1 MAIDTTLADSLLAPI
16 AADSPSGKNLRYDA
30 RYAELREARREDDV
44 LPEGGLATARK
55 LADWPATVSLAR
67 QLLEKE
73 TKDLQVAAWLSEALL
88 RREGFAGFALGIGV
102 VRGILERFWDSCYP
116 EWDEEDPELRA
127 APLEWMASKLEL
139 PVQQSAIAPNG
150 ATFLE
155 YQASRSVPTE
165 AEAEGSREKK
175 EARELA
181 KEDGKPMPEP
191 IDQAIAS
198 APKAYYRTFVADV
211 DASLA
216 ALNALAKTAD
226 ERFGSDAPSFAKL
239 GTTLDSVKRFAAGV
253 LAQKLIDDPD
263 PIDEVA
269 ADGTDAAAVVGDGS
283 GGLPAEPV
291 SIADAAARVGAAA
304 KFLRKQDPANP
315 APYVMLRGFRWGEL
329 RAGSDHG
336 RDGVNAKLLEAPP
349 TAVRA
354 KLKGLLLDEKW
365 SELLEQGEFVMAA
378 TYGRGWLDLQRYVL
392 VACDHLPGFE
402 AVGTAVRDELR
413 TLLTAL
419 PRLPEMTLM
428 DDTPTANDETR
439 AWLAAEALTGEASEH
454 AAEPQGDIEIG
465 DQAESLDAGVAEED
479 ATSEPGGLRSGDR
492 RRSRANRAG
501 ARSNGGAGGAPAD
514 AFAAARGE
522 LAQGRPNRAIE
533 LLSAALAAERSPR
546 GRFVRQTQLAYVMV
560 EAGLDAAARPILE
573 SLAQTID
580 ERSLEQWESGSLV
593 AQPLALLCRVT
604 AKMDGGV
611 AADPQSEYYRRVCRL
626 DPLQAIALERVK

>member
-16 AADSPSGKNLRYDA
+16 SADSPSGKNLRYDP

-55 LADWPATVSLAR
+55 LADWPATISLAR

-73 TKDLQVAAWLSEALL
+73 TKDLQVAGWLSEALL
-88 RREGFAGFALGIGV
+88 RREGFGGLAVGIGI
-102 VRGILERFWDSCYP
+102 VRGILDQFWDSCYP

-127 APLEWMASKLEL
+127 APLEWMASKLDI
-139 PVQQSAIAPNG
+139 PVQQTAIAPNG

-155 YQASRSVPTE
+155 YQTSRSVPTE

-181 KEDGKPMPEP
+181 VEDGKPVPEP
-191 IDQAIAS
+191 IDQAIAA
-198 APKAYYRTFVADV
+198 APKAYYRTLVADL

-216 ALNALAKTAD
+216 ALNALSKTAD
-226 ERFGSDAPSFAKL
+226 EKFGRDAPSFAKL
-239 GTTLDSVKRFAAGV
+239 GTTLDGVKRFAAGV

-263 PIDEVA
+263 PVA
-269 ADGTDAAAVVGDGS
+269 EMASDGTDGLAAAGDGT
-283 GGLPAEPV
+283 GALPVEPV
-291 SIADAAARVGAAA
+291 SAADAAARIAATA

-315 APYVMLRGFRWGEL
+315 APYVMLRGLRWGEL

-336 RDGVNAKLLEAPP
+336 RDGVNPKLLEAPP
-349 TAVRA
+349 TAVRS

-365 SELLEQGEFVMAA
+365 SELLEQGEFVMGA
-378 TYGRGWLDLQRYVL
+378 TYGRGWLDLQRYAL
-392 VACDHLPGFE
+392 VACDHLPGYE
-402 AVGTAVRDELR
+402 AVGAAVRDELR
-413 TLLTAL
+413 TLLAAL

-439 AWLAAEALTGEASEH
+439 SWLAAESLVGDH
-454 AAEPQGDIEIG
+454 AAHADESEADVEIG
-465 DQAESLDAGVAEED
+465 DQAASLDVGVAEED

-492 RRSRANRAG
+492 RRPHGNG
-501 ARSNGGAGGAPAD
+501 ARTNGVVRQD

-611 AADPQSEYYRRVCRL
+611 AADPSSEYYRRVCRL